1 MSTLRFL
8 LVLFLALVLPLSSAI
23 PAVDLP
29 ETAYDESEEVPYER
43 TSLFSSEV
51 WYQNVHR
58 SRLESIFRTD
68 DSTYAAQ
75 ASQRVAVR
83 EVPAIQDG
91 SVPLSHVDHAL
102 RC

>member
-1 MSTLRFL
+1 MLPLCSF

-43 TSLFSSEV
+43 APLFSNEV
-51 WYQNVHR
+51 WLQQVHR
-58 SRLESIFRTD
+58 SQLESVFRATI
-68 DSTYAAQ
+68 SGYPAQ
-75 ASQRVAVR
+75 ASTGFTAREPSIRVT
-83 EVPAIQDG
+83 G
-91 SVPLSHVDHAL
+91 VPLSHIDHTL